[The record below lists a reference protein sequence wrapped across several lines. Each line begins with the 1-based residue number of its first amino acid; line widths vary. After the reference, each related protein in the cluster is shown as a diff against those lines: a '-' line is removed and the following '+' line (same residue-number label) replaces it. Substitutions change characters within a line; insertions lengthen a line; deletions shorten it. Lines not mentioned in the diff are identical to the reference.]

1 MKNRNTSKL
10 TVFMFLL
17 AVAALL
23 AGILIGIRIFRYLE
37 EFIVLYGH
45 HKHLSEVFRETAV
58 SSMVAGSLVVFGISI
73 LLILPLDMFLHAN
86 RIQRESEALRKKNL
100 AMEELNRQT
109 QRLAHH
115 QRLEIMG
122 TLTSSI
128 AHEFNNLLTPIMG
141 NSMMALE
148 RLVSDEEE
156 LYDEL
161 LEIYSASCKAKEIIS
176 RLSDLSRKN
185 TETCFRQA
193 SPDELI
199 RKMVRTAEPAR
210 ADNVQI
216 VMNLNCWDQRLTANE
231 IQLSQMILNLI
242 LNGFH
247 AMEPDGGVLTLS
259 TNFDESHI
267 HIQVTDTGCGIPK
280 DIHSKIFEPFFTTK
294 EAGKGTGLGLAIVAQ
309 VVEDHHGKIR
319 VESQEGSGTTFT
331 VSLPRLHIA
340 EEEPDI

>member
-1 MKNRNTSKL
+1 VKGRNVPKRL
-10 TVFMFLL
+10 LL
-17 AVAALL
+17 AFAFAASVFLG
-23 AGILIGIRIFRYLE
+23 GILVCVRIFRYFE
-37 EFIVLYGH
+37 GFIIEYGH
-45 HKHLSEVFRETAV
+45 HRELAAIFRETAV
-58 SSMVAGSLVVFGISI
+58 YSMVSGSCIVLGIGI
-73 LLILPLDMFLHAN
+73 LLILCLHMFRRTT
-86 RIQRESEALRKKNL
+86 RIEREAEALRRKNQ

-115 QRLEIMG
+115 QRLEIIG

-141 NSMMALE
+141 NSLMALE
-148 RLVSDEEE
+148 KLPSDEDA

-185 TETCFRQA
+185 SESCFRPL

-210 ADNVQI
+210 AKNVQI
-216 VMNLNCWDQRLTANE
+216 NMNLNCWDQRLTANE

-259 TNFDESHI
+259 TNLDETHI
-267 HIQVTDTGCGIPK
+267 HIQIADTGCGIGK
-280 DIHSKIFEPFFTTK
+280 DVQAKIFEPFFTTK
-294 EAGKGTGLGLAIVAQ
+294 AAGKGTGLGLAIVAQ
-309 VVEDHHGKIR
+309 VVEDHKGKIR
-319 VESQEGSGTTFT
+319 VDSQPGVGTTFT
-331 VSLPRLHIA
+331 VSLPRQHIPLD
-340 EEEPDI
+340 E